1 MIKLLFL
8 NILLL
13 ILKIIGIIILAVLL
27 LVIGLLSIVLFV
39 PIHYESQYEYYENL
53 NGFCNVNWLFKT
65 FAFNLKTVN
74 GETDYDI
81 KMPSWIDKLISDD
94 EEETSDK
101 PDNEVVYKIENDQNE
116 YFDDEIT
123 IEDLKDKAEEKIE
136 KTVGDVVSE
145 VKEEIKEDTEKEIAE
160 NLEDAEEKSEKS
172 VSGEKVVNFIRKKV
186 VNFFCKLKG
195 ILNFTKDKKAFIK
208 EKIEFFEDLK
218 DKYDL
223 KGIFDITILLFKKI
237 FKGLGLKLFQICGI
251 IGLDNP
257 CSTGQAIALISVVQ
271 TFVPFDVDVQG
282 DFENNVLEGSL
293 YIKGKVRISSIV
305 FPVIWY
311 LLTKPVRTV
320 VIDYVKGDRK

>member
-65 FAFNLKTVN
+65 FAFNLKTVD

-81 KMPSWIDKLISDD
+81 KMPSWIDKLLSDD
-94 EEETSDK
+94 NEEEKS
-101 PDNEVVYKIENDQNE
+101 DNEVVYKIENNQDE
-116 YFDDEIT
+116 YFDDIT
-123 IEDLKDKAEEKIE
+123 VEKLKDKAEEKIE
-136 KTVGDVVSE
+136 ETVDNVISE

-172 VSGEKVVNFIRKKV
+172 ASGEKVIKFIRKKV

>member
-1 MIKLLFL
+1 MLFL

-101 PDNEVVYKIENDQNE
+101 PDNEVVYKIENNQDE
-116 YFDDEIT
+116 YFDDNIT
-123 IEDLKDKAEEKIE
+123 VEKLKDEAEEKIE
-136 KTVGDVVSE
+136 ETVDNVISE

-160 NLEDAEEKSEKS
+160 SLEDVEEKSEKS
-172 VSGEKVVNFIRKKV
+172 ASGEKVIKFIRKKV

-218 DKYDL
+218 AKYDL
-223 KGIFDITILLFKKI
+223 KGIFDVTILLFKKI

-271 TFVPFDVDVQG
+271 TFMPFDIDIQG

>member
-53 NGFCNVNWLFKT
+53 NGFCNVNWLFKI
-65 FAFNLKTVN
+65 FAFNLKTVD

-81 KMPSWIDKLISDD
+81 KMPSWIDKLLSDD
-94 EEETSDK
+94 NEEEKS
-101 PDNEVVYKIENDQNE
+101 DNEVVYKIENNQDE
-116 YFDDEIT
+116 YFDDNIT
-123 IEDLKDKAEEKIE
+123 VEKLKDDAEEKIE
-136 KTVGDVVSE
+136 ETVDNVISE

-271 TFVPFDVDVQG
+271 TFVPFEVDVQG

>member
-1 MIKLLFL
+1 MLFL

-65 FAFNLKTVN
+65 FAFNLKTVD

-81 KMPSWIDKLISDD
+81 KMPSWIDKLLSDD
-94 EEETSDK
+94 NEEEKS
-101 PDNEVVYKIENDQNE
+101 DNEVVYKIENNQDE
-116 YFDDEIT
+116 YFDDIT
-123 IEDLKDKAEEKIE
+123 VEKLKDKAEEKIE
-136 KTVGDVVSE
+136 ETVDNVISE
-145 VKEEIKEDTEKEIAE
+145 VKEEIKEDTEKEIAQ

-172 VSGEKVVNFIRKKV
+172 IFGEKVINFIRKKV
-186 VNFFCKLKG
+186 VNFLCKLKG
-195 ILNFTKDKKAFIK
+195 ILNYTKDRKAFIK

-218 DKYDL
+218 AKYDL
-223 KGIFDITILLFKKI
+223 KGIFDVTILLFKKI
-237 FKGLGLKLFQICGI
+237 FKGLGMKLFQICGI

>member
-1 MIKLLFL
+1 MLFL

-65 FAFNLKTVN
+65 FAFNLKTVD

-81 KMPSWIDKLISDD
+81 KMPSWIDKLLSDD
-94 EEETSDK
+94 NEEEKS
-101 PDNEVVYKIENDQNE
+101 DNEVVYKIENNQDE
-116 YFDDEIT
+116 YFDDIT
-123 IEDLKDKAEEKIE
+123 VEKLKDKAEEKIE
-136 KTVGDVVSE
+136 ETVDNVISE
-145 VKEEIKEDTEKEIAE
+145 VKEEIKEDTEKEIAQ

-172 VSGEKVVNFIRKKV
+172 IFGEKVINFIRKKV
-186 VNFFCKLKG
+186 VNFLCKLKG
-195 ILNFTKDKKAFIK
+195 ILNFTKDRKAFIK

-218 DKYDL
+218 AKYDL
-223 KGIFDITILLFKKI
+223 KGIFDVTILLFKKI

-293 YIKGKVRISSIV
+293 YIKGKVRI
-305 FPVIWY
+305 
-311 LLTKPVRTV
+311 RTV

>member
-1 MIKLLFL
+1 M
-8 NILLL
+8 
-13 ILKIIGIIILAVLL
+13 KIIGIIILAVLL

-101 PDNEVVYKIENDQNE
+101 PDNEVVYKIENNQDE
-116 YFDDEIT
+116 YFDDNIT
-123 IEDLKDKAEEKIE
+123 VEKLKDEAEEKIE
-136 KTVGDVVSE
+136 ETVDNVISE

-160 NLEDAEEKSEKS
+160 SLEDVEEKSEKS
-172 VSGEKVVNFIRKKV
+172 ASGEKVIKFIRKKV

-218 DKYDL
+218 AKYDL
-223 KGIFDITILLFKKI
+223 KGIFDVTILLFKKI

-271 TFVPFDVDVQG
+271 TFMPFDIDIQG

>member
-1 MIKLLFL
+1 MLFL

-65 FAFNLKTVN
+65 FAFNLKTVD

-81 KMPSWIDKLISDD
+81 KMPSWIDKLLSDD
-94 EEETSDK
+94 NEEEKS
-101 PDNEVVYKIENDQNE
+101 DNEVVYKIENNQDE
-116 YFDDEIT
+116 YFDDIT
-123 IEDLKDKAEEKIE
+123 VEKLKDKAEEKIE
-136 KTVGDVVSE
+136 ETVDNVISE
-145 VKEEIKEDTEKEIAE
+145 VKEEIKEDTEKEIAQ

-172 VSGEKVVNFIRKKV
+172 IFGEKVINFIRKKV
-186 VNFFCKLKG
+186 VNFLCKLKG
-195 ILNFTKDKKAFIK
+195 ILNFTKDRKAFIK

-218 DKYDL
+218 AKYDL
-223 KGIFDITILLFKKI
+223 KGIFDVTILLFKKI

>member
-1 MIKLLFL
+1 ML
-8 NILLL
+8 
-13 ILKIIGIIILAVLL
+13 
-27 LVIGLLSIVLFV
+27 
-39 PIHYESQYEYYENL
+39 
-53 NGFCNVNWLFKT
+53 
-65 FAFNLKTVN
+65 
-74 GETDYDI
+74 
-81 KMPSWIDKLISDD
+81 SDD

-101 PDNEVVYKIENDQNE
+101 SDNEVVYKVENDQNE

>member
-1 MIKLLFL
+1 MLFL

-65 FAFNLKTVN
+65 FAFNLKTVD

-81 KMPSWIDKLISDD
+81 KMPSWIDKLLSDD
-94 EEETSDK
+94 NEEEKS
-101 PDNEVVYKIENDQNE
+101 DNEVVYKIENNQDE
-116 YFDDEIT
+116 YFDDIT
-123 IEDLKDKAEEKIE
+123 VEKLKDKAEEKIE
-136 KTVGDVVSE
+136 ETVDNVISE
-145 VKEEIKEDTEKEIAE
+145 VKEEIKEDTEKEIAQ
-160 NLEDAEEKSEKS
+160 NLEDAEEISEKS
-172 VSGEKVVNFIRKKV
+172 IFGEKVINFIRKKV
-186 VNFFCKLKG
+186 VNFLCKLKG
-195 ILNFTKDKKAFIK
+195 ILNFTKDRKAFIK

-218 DKYDL
+218 AKYDL
-223 KGIFDITILLFKKI
+223 KGIFDVTILLFKKI

>member
-65 FAFNLKTVN
+65 FAFNLKTVD

-81 KMPSWIDKLISDD
+81 KMPSWIDKLLSDD
-94 EEETSDK
+94 NEEEKS
-101 PDNEVVYKIENDQNE
+101 DNEVVYKIENNQDE
-116 YFDDEIT
+116 YFDDIT
-123 IEDLKDKAEEKIE
+123 VEKLKDKAEEKIE
-136 KTVGDVVSE
+136 ETVDNVISE
-145 VKEEIKEDTEKEIAE
+145 VKEEIKEDTEKEIAQ

-172 VSGEKVVNFIRKKV
+172 IFGEKVINFIRKKV
-186 VNFFCKLKG
+186 VNFLCKLKG
-195 ILNFTKDKKAFIK
+195 ILNFTKDRKAFIK

-218 DKYDL
+218 AKYDL
-223 KGIFDITILLFKKI
+223 KGIFDVTILLFKKI

>member
-1 MIKLLFL
+1 MLFL

-53 NGFCNVNWLFKT
+53 NGFCNVNWL
-65 FAFNLKTVN
+65 KTVD

-81 KMPSWIDKLISDD
+81 KMPSWIDKLLSDD
-94 EEETSDK
+94 NEEEKS
-101 PDNEVVYKIENDQNE
+101 DNEVVYKIENNQDE
-116 YFDDEIT
+116 YFDDIT
-123 IEDLKDKAEEKIE
+123 VEKLKDKAEEKIE
-136 KTVGDVVSE
+136 ETVDNVISE
-145 VKEEIKEDTEKEIAE
+145 VKEEIKEDTEKEIAQ

-172 VSGEKVVNFIRKKV
+172 IFGEKVINFIRKKV
-186 VNFFCKLKG
+186 VNFLCKLKG
-195 ILNFTKDKKAFIK
+195 ILNFTKDRKAFIK

-218 DKYDL
+218 AKYDL
-223 KGIFDITILLFKKI
+223 KGIFDVTILLFKKI

>member
-1 MIKLLFL
+1 MLFL

-65 FAFNLKTVN
+65 FAFNLKTVD

-81 KMPSWIDKLISDD
+81 KMPSWIDKLLSDD
-94 EEETSDK
+94 NEEEKS
-101 PDNEVVYKIENDQNE
+101 DNEVVYKIENNQDE
-116 YFDDEIT
+116 YFDDIT
-123 IEDLKDKAEEKIE
+123 VEKLKDKAEEKIE
-136 KTVGDVVSE
+136 ETVDNVISE
-145 VKEEIKEDTEKEIAE
+145 VKEEIKEDTEKEIAQ

-172 VSGEKVVNFIRKKV
+172 IFGEKVINFIRKKV
-186 VNFFCKLKG
+186 VNFLCKLKG
-195 ILNFTKDKKAFIK
+195 ILNFTTDRKAFIK

-223 KGIFDITILLFKKI
+223 KGIFDVTILLFKKI

-282 DFENNVLEGSL
+282 DFENDVLEGSL

>member
-27 LVIGLLSIVLFV
+27 LIVGLLSIVLFV

-65 FAFNLKTVN
+65 FAFNLKTVD

-81 KMPSWIDKLISDD
+81 KMPSWIDKLLSDD
-94 EEETSDK
+94 NEEEKS
-101 PDNEVVYKIENDQNE
+101 DNEVVYKIENNQDE
-116 YFDDEIT
+116 YFDDIT
-123 IEDLKDKAEEKIE
+123 VEKLKDKAEEKIE
-136 KTVGDVVSE
+136 ETVDNVISE
-145 VKEEIKEDTEKEIAE
+145 VKEEIKEDTEKEIAQ

-172 VSGEKVVNFIRKKV
+172 IFGEKVINFIRKKV
-186 VNFFCKLKG
+186 VNFLCKLKG
-195 ILNFTKDKKAFIK
+195 ILNFTKDRKAFIK

-218 DKYDL
+218 AKYDL
-223 KGIFDITILLFKKI
+223 KGIFDVTILLFKKI

>member
-27 LVIGLLSIVLFV
+27 LVVGLLSIILFV
-39 PIHYESQYEYYENL
+39 PIHYESQYEYYEEL

-74 GETDYDI
+74 GETDYDV
-81 KMPSWIDKLISDD
+81 KVPSWIDKLLSDD
-94 EEETSDK
+94 EDEEIS
-101 PDNEVVYKIENDQNE
+101 DNEAVYKIENNEDE
-116 YFDDEIT
+116 YFDDKIT
-123 IEDLKDKAEEKIE
+123 VEDLKDKVEEKIE
-136 KTVGDVVSE
+136 KNVDDVISE
-145 VKEEIKEDTEKEIAE
+145 AKEEIKEDTEKEVAKDF
-160 NLEDAEEKSEKS
+160 EDVEEKSEKS
-172 VSGEKVVNFIRKKV
+172 VSSENIVKFIRKKV
-186 VNFFCKLKG
+186 VNFVCKLKG

-208 EKIEFFEDLK
+208 EKFEFFEELK
-218 DKYDL
+218 AKYDL
-223 KGIFDITILLFKKI
+223 KGIFDVTILLFKKI

-257 CSTGQAIALISVVQ
+257 CSTGQAIGLISVVQ
-271 TFVPFDVDVQG
+271 TFVPFDIDIQG
-282 DFENNVLEGSL
+282 DFENNILEGSL
-293 YIKGKVRISSIV
+293 YIKGKVRLSSIV
-305 FPVIWY
+305 FSVVWY

>member
-27 LVIGLLSIVLFV
+27 LVVGLLSIILFV
-39 PIHYESQYEYYENL
+39 PIHYESQYEYYEEL

-74 GETDYDI
+74 GETDYDV
-81 KMPSWIDKLISDD
+81 KVPSWIDKLLSDD
-94 EEETSDK
+94 EDEEIS
-101 PDNEVVYKIENDQNE
+101 DNEAVYKIENNEDE
-116 YFDDEIT
+116 YFDDKIT
-123 IEDLKDKAEEKIE
+123 VEDLKDKVEEKIE
-136 KTVGDVVSE
+136 KTVDDVIYE
-145 VKEEIKEDTEKEIAE
+145 VKEEIKEDTEKEVAKDF
-160 NLEDAEEKSEKS
+160 EDVEEKSEKS
-172 VSGEKVVNFIRKKV
+172 VSSENIVKFIRKKV
-186 VNFFCKLKG
+186 VNLVCKLKG

-208 EKIEFFEDLK
+208 EKFEFFEELK
-218 DKYDL
+218 AKYDL
-223 KGIFDITILLFKKI
+223 KGIFDVTILLFKKI

-257 CSTGQAIALISVVQ
+257 CSTGQAIGLISVVQ
-271 TFVPFDVDVQG
+271 TFVPFDIDIQG
-282 DFENNVLEGSL
+282 DFENNILEGSL
-293 YIKGKVRISSIV
+293 YIKGKVRLSSIV
-305 FPVIWY
+305 FPVVWY

>member
-1 MIKLLFL
+1 MLFL

-65 FAFNLKTVN
+65 FAFNLKTVD

-81 KMPSWIDKLISDD
+81 KMPSWIDKLLSDD
-94 EEETSDK
+94 NEEEKS
-101 PDNEVVYKIENDQNE
+101 DNEVVYKIENNQDE
-116 YFDDEIT
+116 YFDDIT
-123 IEDLKDKAEEKIE
+123 VEKLKDKAEEKIE
-136 KTVGDVVSE
+136 ETVDNVISE
-145 VKEEIKEDTEKEIAE
+145 VKEEIKEDTEKEIAQ

-172 VSGEKVVNFIRKKV
+172 IFGEKVINFIRKKV
-186 VNFFCKLKG
+186 VNFLCKLKG
-195 ILNFTKDKKAFIK
+195 ILNFTKDRKAFIK

-218 DKYDL
+218 AKYDL
-223 KGIFDITILLFKKI
+223 KGIFDVTILLFKKI

-271 TFVPFDVDVQG
+271 TFVPFEVDVQG
-282 DFENNVLEGSL
+282 NFENNVLEGSL

>member
-65 FAFNLKTVN
+65 FAFNLKTVD

-81 KMPSWIDKLISDD
+81 KMPSWIDKLLSDD
-94 EEETSDK
+94 NEEEKS
-101 PDNEVVYKIENDQNE
+101 DNEVVYKIENNQDE
-116 YFDDEIT
+116 YFDDIT
-123 IEDLKDKAEEKIE
+123 VEKLKDKAEEKIE
-136 KTVGDVVSE
+136 ETVDNVISE
-145 VKEEIKEDTEKEIAE
+145 VKEEIKEDTEKEIAQ
-160 NLEDAEEKSEKS
+160 NLEDAEEKSEKNIF
-172 VSGEKVVNFIRKKV
+172 GEKVINFIRKKV
-186 VNFFCKLKG
+186 VNFLCKLKG
-195 ILNFTKDKKAFIK
+195 ILNFTKDRKAFIK

-218 DKYDL
+218 AKYDL
-223 KGIFDITILLFKKI
+223 KGIFDVTILLFKKI

>member
-1 MIKLLFL
+1 MLFL

-65 FAFNLKTVN
+65 FAFNLKTVD

-81 KMPSWIDKLISDD
+81 KMPSWIDKLLSDD
-94 EEETSDK
+94 NEEEKS
-101 PDNEVVYKIENDQNE
+101 DNEVVYKIENNQDE
-116 YFDDEIT
+116 YFDDIT
-123 IEDLKDKAEEKIE
+123 VEKLKDKAEEKIE
-136 KTVGDVVSE
+136 ETVDNVISE
-145 VKEEIKEDTEKEIAE
+145 VKEEIKEDTEKEIAQ

-172 VSGEKVVNFIRKKV
+172 IFGEKVINFIRKKV
-186 VNFFCKLKG
+186 VNFLCKLKG
-195 ILNFTKDKKAFIK
+195 ILNFTKDKKDFIK

-218 DKYDL
+218 AKYDL
-223 KGIFDITILLFKKI
+223 KGIFDVTILLFKKI

>member
-1 MIKLLFL
+1 MLFL

-65 FAFNLKTVN
+65 FAFNLKTVD

-81 KMPSWIDKLISDD
+81 KMPSWIDKLLSDD
-94 EEETSDK
+94 NEEEKS
-101 PDNEVVYKIENDQNE
+101 DNEVVYKIENNQDE
-116 YFDDEIT
+116 YFDDIT
-123 IEDLKDKAEEKIE
+123 VEKLKDKAEEKIE
-136 KTVGDVVSE
+136 ETVDNVISE
-145 VKEEIKEDTEKEIAE
+145 VKEEIKEDTEKEIAQ

-172 VSGEKVVNFIRKKV
+172 IFGEKVINFIRKKV
-186 VNFFCKLKG
+186 VNFLCKLKG
-195 ILNFTKDKKAFIK
+195 ILNFTKDRKAFIK

-218 DKYDL
+218 AKYDL

-271 TFVPFDVDVQG
+271 TFVPFEVDVQG

>member
-1 MIKLLFL
+1 MLFL

-53 NGFCNVNWLFKT
+53 NGFCHVNWLLKT
-65 FAFNLKTVN
+65 FAFNLKTVD

-81 KMPSWIDKLISDD
+81 KMPSWIDKLLSDD
-94 EEETSDK
+94 NEEEKS
-101 PDNEVVYKIENDQNE
+101 DNEVVYKIENNQDE
-116 YFDDEIT
+116 YFDDIT
-123 IEDLKDKAEEKIE
+123 VEKLKDKAEEKIE
-136 KTVGDVVSE
+136 ETVDNVISE
-145 VKEEIKEDTEKEIAE
+145 VKEEIKEDTEKEIAQ

-172 VSGEKVVNFIRKKV
+172 IFGEKVINFIRKKV
-186 VNFFCKLKG
+186 VNFLCKLKG
-195 ILNFTKDKKAFIK
+195 ILNFTKDRKAFIK

-218 DKYDL
+218 AKYDL
-223 KGIFDITILLFKKI
+223 KGIFDVTILLFKKI

>member
-1 MIKLLFL
+1 MLFL

-13 ILKIIGIIILAVLL
+13 ILKVIGIIILAVLL
-27 LVIGLLSIVLFV
+27 LIIGLLSIVLFV

-65 FAFNLKTVN
+65 FAFNLKTVD

-81 KMPSWIDKLISDD
+81 KMPSWIDKLLSDD
-94 EEETSDK
+94 NEEEKS
-101 PDNEVVYKIENDQNE
+101 DNEVVYKIENNQDE
-116 YFDDEIT
+116 YFDDIT
-123 IEDLKDKAEEKIE
+123 VEKLKDKAEEKIE
-136 KTVGDVVSE
+136 ETVDNVISE
-145 VKEEIKEDTEKEIAE
+145 VKEEIKEDTEKEIAQ

-172 VSGEKVVNFIRKKV
+172 IFGEKVINFIRKKV
-186 VNFFCKLKG
+186 VNFLCKLKG

-218 DKYDL
+218 AKYDL
-223 KGIFDITILLFKKI
+223 KGIFDVTILLFKKI

-271 TFVPFDVDVQG
+271 TFVPFEVDVQG
-282 DFENNVLEGSL
+282 NFENNVLEGSL

>member
-1 MIKLLFL
+1 MLFL

-65 FAFNLKTVN
+65 FAFNLKTVD

-81 KMPSWIDKLISDD
+81 KMPSWIDKLLSDD
-94 EEETSDK
+94 NEEEKS
-101 PDNEVVYKIENDQNE
+101 DNEVVYKIENNQDE
-116 YFDDEIT
+116 YFDDIT
-123 IEDLKDKAEEKIE
+123 VEKLKDKAEEKIE
-136 KTVGDVVSE
+136 ETVDNVISE
-145 VKEEIKEDTEKEIAE
+145 VKEEIKEDTEKEIAQ

-172 VSGEKVVNFIRKKV
+172 IFGEKVINFIRKKV
-186 VNFFCKLKG
+186 VNFLCKLKG
-195 ILNFTKDKKAFIK
+195 ILNFTKDRKAFIK

-218 DKYDL
+218 AKYDL
-223 KGIFDITILLFKKI
+223 KGIFDVTILLFKKI

-311 LLTKPVRTV
+311 LLTQPGRTV
-320 VIDYVKGDRK
+320 VIDYVKGARK

>member
-65 FAFNLKTVN
+65 FAFNLKTVD

-81 KMPSWIDKLISDD
+81 KMPSWIDKLLSDD
-94 EEETSDK
+94 NEEEKS
-101 PDNEVVYKIENDQNE
+101 DNEVVYKIENNQDE
-116 YFDDEIT
+116 YFDDIT
-123 IEDLKDKAEEKIE
+123 VEKLKDKAEEKIE
-136 KTVGDVVSE
+136 ETVDNVISE
-145 VKEEIKEDTEKEIAE
+145 VKEEIKEDTEKEIAQ

-172 VSGEKVVNFIRKKV
+172 IFGEKVINFIRKKV
-186 VNFFCKLKG
+186 VNFLCKLKG
-195 ILNFTKDKKAFIK
+195 ILNFTKDRKAFIK

-218 DKYDL
+218 AKYDL
-223 KGIFDITILLFKKI
+223 KGIFDVTILLFKKI

-271 TFVPFDVDVQG
+271 TFVPFEVDVQG

>member
-27 LVIGLLSIVLFV
+27 LIIGLLSIVLFV
-39 PIHYESQYEYYENL
+39 PIHYESQYEYYEKL
-53 NGFCNVNWLFKT
+53 NGFCTVNWLFKT
-65 FAFNLKTVN
+65 FSFNLKTVD

-81 KMPSWIDKLISDD
+81 KIPSWIDKLLSDD
-94 EEETSDK
+94 NEEEKS
-101 PDNEVVYKIENDQNE
+101 DNEVVYKIENNQDE
-116 YFDDEIT
+116 YFDDDIT
-123 IEDLKDKAEEKIE
+123 VKKLRDEAEEKIE
-136 KTVGDVVSE
+136 KTVDNVISE

-160 NLEDAEEKSEKS
+160 NLEDTDENSEKS
-172 VSGEKVVNFIRKKV
+172 VLCENITRFIRKKV
-186 VNFFCKLKG
+186 VNLICKLKG

-218 DKYDL
+218 AKYDL
-223 KGIFDITILLFKKI
+223 KGIFDVTILLFKKI

-257 CSTGQAIALISVVQ
+257 CSTGQAIGLISVVQ
-271 TFVPFDVDVQG
+271 TFVPFDIDIQG
-282 DFENNVLEGSL
+282 DFENNVLEGSF

-311 LLTKPVRTV
+311 LLKKPVRTV

>member
-1 MIKLLFL
+1 MLFL

-27 LVIGLLSIVLFV
+27 LIVGLLSIVLFV

-53 NGFCNVNWLFKT
+53 NGFCNVNWLFKI
-65 FAFNLKTVN
+65 FAFNLKTVD

-81 KMPSWIDKLISDD
+81 KMPSWIDKLLSDD
-94 EEETSDK
+94 NEEEKS
-101 PDNEVVYKIENDQNE
+101 DNEVVYKIENNQDE
-116 YFDDEIT
+116 YFDDNIT
-123 IEDLKDKAEEKIE
+123 VEKLKDDAEEKIE
-136 KTVGDVVSE
+136 ETVDNVISE

-271 TFVPFDVDVQG
+271 TFVPFEVDVQG

>member
-1 MIKLLFL
+1 MLLL

-13 ILKIIGIIILAVLL
+13 ILKIIGTIILAVLL

-81 KMPSWIDKLISDD
+81 KMPLWIDKLLSDED
-94 EEETSDK
+94 EETSDK
-101 PDNEVVYKIENDQNE
+101 SDNEVVYKIENDQNE
-116 YFDDEIT
+116 YFDDIT
-123 IEDLKDKAEEKIE
+123 VEKLKDKAEEKIE
-136 KTVGDVVSE
+136 ETVDNVISE

-172 VSGEKVVNFIRKKV
+172 IFGEKVINFIRKKV
-186 VNFFCKLKG
+186 VNFLCKLKG
-195 ILNFTKDKKAFIK
+195 ILNFTKDRKAFIK

-218 DKYDL
+218 AKYDL
-223 KGIFDITILLFKKI
+223 KGIFDVTILLFKKI

>member
-1 MIKLLFL
+1 MLFL

-53 NGFCNVNWLFKT
+53 NGFCNVSWLFKI
-65 FAFNLKTVN
+65 FAFNLKTVD

-81 KMPSWIDKLISDD
+81 KMPSWIDKLLSDD
-94 EEETSDK
+94 NEEEKS
-101 PDNEVVYKIENDQNE
+101 DNEVVYKIENNQDE
-116 YFDDEIT
+116 YFDDIT
-123 IEDLKDKAEEKIE
+123 VEKLKDKAEEKIE
-136 KTVGDVVSE
+136 ETVDNVISE
-145 VKEEIKEDTEKEIAE
+145 VKEEIKEDTEKEIAQ

-172 VSGEKVVNFIRKKV
+172 IFGEKVINFIRKKV
-186 VNFFCKLKG
+186 VNFLCKLKG
-195 ILNFTKDKKAFIK
+195 ILNFTKDRKAFIK

-218 DKYDL
+218 AKYDL
-223 KGIFDITILLFKKI
+223 KGIFDVTILLFKKI

-271 TFVPFDVDVQG
+271 TFVPFEVDVQG
-282 DFENNVLEGSL
+282 NFENNVLEGSL

>member
-1 MIKLLFL
+1 MLFL

-65 FAFNLKTVN
+65 FAFNLKTVD

-81 KMPSWIDKLISDD
+81 KMPSWIDKLLSDD
-94 EEETSDK
+94 NEEEKS
-101 PDNEVVYKIENDQNE
+101 DNEVVYKIENNQDE
-116 YFDDEIT
+116 YFDDIT
-123 IEDLKDKAEEKIE
+123 VEKLKDKAEEKIE
-136 KTVGDVVSE
+136 ETVDNVISE
-145 VKEEIKEDTEKEIAE
+145 VKEEIKEDTEKEIAQ

-172 VSGEKVVNFIRKKV
+172 IFGEKVINFIRKKV
-186 VNFFCKLKG
+186 VNFLCKLKG
-195 ILNFTKDKKAFIK
+195 ILNFTKDRKAFIK

-218 DKYDL
+218 AKYDL
-223 KGIFDITILLFKKI
+223 KDIFDVTILLFKKI

>member
-1 MIKLLFL
+1 MLFL

-53 NGFCNVNWLFKT
+53 NGFCNVSWLFKI
-65 FAFNLKTVN
+65 FAFNLKTVD

-81 KMPSWIDKLISDD
+81 KMPSWIDKLLSDD
-94 EEETSDK
+94 NEEEKS
-101 PDNEVVYKIENDQNE
+101 DNEVVYKIENNQDE
-116 YFDDEIT
+116 YFDDIT
-123 IEDLKDKAEEKIE
+123 VEKLKDKAEEKIE
-136 KTVGDVVSE
+136 ETVDNVISE

-172 VSGEKVVNFIRKKV
+172 IFGEKVINFIRKKV

-208 EKIEFFEDLK
+208 EKIEIFEDLK
-218 DKYDL
+218 AKYDL
-223 KGIFDITILLFKKI
+223 KGIFDVTILLFKKI

>member
-13 ILKIIGIIILAVLL
+13 ILKLIGIIKLAVLL
-27 LVIGLLSIVLFV
+27 IVIGLLSIVLFV

-65 FAFNLKTVN
+65 FAFNLKTVD

-81 KMPSWIDKLISDD
+81 KMPSWIDKLLSDD
-94 EEETSDK
+94 NEEEKS
-101 PDNEVVYKIENDQNE
+101 DNEVVYKIENNQDE
-116 YFDDEIT
+116 YFDDIT
-123 IEDLKDKAEEKIE
+123 VEKLKDKAEEKIE
-136 KTVGDVVSE
+136 ETVDNVISE
-145 VKEEIKEDTEKEIAE
+145 VKEEIKEDTEKEIAQ

-172 VSGEKVVNFIRKKV
+172 IFGEKVINFIRKKV
-186 VNFFCKLKG
+186 VNFLCKLKG
-195 ILNFTKDKKAFIK
+195 ILNFTKDRKAFIK

-223 KGIFDITILLFKKI
+223 KGIFDVTILLFKKI

-282 DFENNVLEGSL
+282 DFENDVLEGSL